1 MPGDTTCGGNRAP
14 GTPVGSCHTVIYTT
28 TPDAGLGK
36 GWSGVVWQYP
46 TNNWGGA
53 AGYLIPPGA
62 TKVTFYARGAT
73 GKESV
78 SFNVGGIGG
87 GLPTASAPCVDTVQG
102 AVPKTTLSTTWTQ
115 YTIDITG
122 QTYAGGVLNGF
133 AWVAGAVDQP
143 TTVGEITFYV
153 DDIQWTQ

>member
-1 MPGDTTCGGNRAP
+1 M
-14 GTPVGSCHTVIYTT
+14 IYTT
-28 TPDAGLGK
+28 TPDAGQGK

-46 TNNWGGA
+46 VNNWGGA
-53 AGYLIPPGA
+53 PGYLIPPGA

-73 GKESV
+73 GTESV
-78 SFNVGGIGG
+78 SFNVGGIGFG
-87 GLPTASAPCVDTVQG
+87 GIPTPSAPCVDTVQG
-102 AVPKTTLSTTWTQ
+102 SVPKTTLSTTWTQ

-133 AWVAGAVDQP
+133 SWVAGAVDQP
-143 TTVGEITFYV
+143 TTVSEVTFYI